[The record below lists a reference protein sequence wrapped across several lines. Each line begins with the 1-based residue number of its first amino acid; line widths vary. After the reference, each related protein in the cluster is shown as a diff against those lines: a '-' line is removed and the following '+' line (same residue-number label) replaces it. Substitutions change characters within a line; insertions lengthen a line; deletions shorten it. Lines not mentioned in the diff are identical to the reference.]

1 MDENEKTT
9 IMELLKLS
17 KWAILAML
25 VVGGFVG
32 NEMLF

>member
-17 KWAILAML
+17 KWTILAML